1 MGGPHPH
8 RQRPRVVVLATVP
21 VYRGRPDL
29 LSGLVI
35 FYGRGA
41 VAQDLDRVSAGGY
54 RLHALSD
61 RQRGLRRHALPGTLL
76 VRHPGPDWPAAIR
89 LARTLLDS
97 GREKQ
102 LALLLVATRKPR
114 RVSLQPAPLVS
125 GWVYLRGSLLSIF
138 SHVSGSAYG
147 ERTGSPCS
155 QS

>member
-29 LSGLVI
+29 FSRLVVL
-35 FYGRGA
+35 YGRGA
-41 VAQDLDRVSAGGY
+41 VAQDLHRVSAGRC

-61 RQRGLRRHALPGTLL
+61 RQCGLRRHALPGTLL
-76 VRHPGPDWPAAIR
+76 VRYPGPDRPAASR
-89 LARTLLDS
+89 RARTLLDS
-97 GREKQ
+97 GGEKQ
-102 LALLLVATRKPR
+102 LALLLVATRKSR

-125 GWVYLRGSLLSIF
+125 GWVYLRGNLLSIF
-138 SHVSGSAYG
+138 SHVSGSTYG

-155 QS
+155 QG